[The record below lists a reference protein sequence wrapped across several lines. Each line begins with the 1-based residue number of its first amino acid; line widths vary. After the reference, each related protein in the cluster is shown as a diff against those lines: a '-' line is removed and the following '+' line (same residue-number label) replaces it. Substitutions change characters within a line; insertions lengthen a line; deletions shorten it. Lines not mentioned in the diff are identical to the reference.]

1 MNILLKVHTIFLL
14 EFIFEPILSQV
25 TYTCSSNATCG
36 CSGNSAVLTKIVG
49 GENAASQ
56 TWGWMASLRYSS
68 TNSHFCGGS
77 IISPLHILTAAHC
90 TIGLSSPSAVN
101 VYVGSIYLSDTVQT
115 RGVSYIHIHP
125 NYSTTTYVND
135 LSILKLSSPLTIDQT
150 NVAIVCLPNVSSI
163 ILASQEYPAPNTS
176 LIAIGWGYLTEGGDS
191 VSQILQQVTIQAI
204 AANSIYCKNVQPA
217 DSSVQ
222 MCAGTMPNGGKDTCQ
237 GDSGGPLLM
246 FTSDN
251 VWQVV
256 GITSNGVGCARP
268 DLPGIYTRVAAFQV
282 WINDTM
288 NDANQLHIT
297 IHTILISIISI
308 IFFVNI
314 KN

>member
-1 MNILLKVHTIFLL
+1 M
-14 EFIFEPILSQV
+14 
-25 TYTCSSNATCG
+25 YTCSSNATCG

-115 RGVSYIHIHP
+115 RRVSYIHIHP
-125 NYSTTTYVND
+125 NYSTTTYIND
-135 LSILKLSSPLTIDQT
+135 ISILKLSSPLTIDQT

-191 VSQILQQVTIQAI
+191 VSQTLQQVTIQAI
-204 AANSIYCKNVQPA
+204 AAKSIYCKNVQPA
-217 DSSVQ
+217 DLSVQ
-222 MCAGTMPNGGKDTCQ
+222 MCAGTMPIGGKDTCQ

-268 DLPGIYTRVAAFQV
+268 YLPGIYTRVAAFQV

-288 NDANQLHIT
+288 NDANHLHIT
-297 IHTILISIISI
+297 IHTILISIIFI

-314 KN
+314 KD